1 MKKYKVILH
10 SDAETDISSAFE
22 WGRHAWGEETAR
34 TWVRQLYRNLRER
47 LTSTPLR
54 CPVAPE
60 SEELRISVR
69 QLIDGRY
76 RILFVVEKKTVTIL
90 HFKGPYVAE
99 AGSQQFSRRVS
110 S

>member
-22 WGRHAWGEETAR
+22 WGRQAWGEKKAQK
-34 TWVRQLYRNLRER
+34 WVRRLYRNLRDR
-47 LTSTPLR
+47 LTSTQLR

-60 SEELRISVR
+60 SEELGIPVR

-76 RILFVVEKKTVTIL
+76 RILFIVEKKTVTIL
-90 HFKGPYVAE
+90 HVKGAYVAD
-99 AGSQQFSRRVS
+99 FDR
-110 S
+110 

>member
-34 TWVRQLYRNLRER
+34 TWLRQLYRNLRER

-60 SEELRISVR
+60 SEELGIPVR

-76 RILFVVEKKTVTIL
+76 RILFIVEKKTVTIL
-90 HFKGPYVAE
+90 HLKGAYV
-99 AGSQQFSRRVS
+99 GGSRR
-110 S
+110 